1 MRLNISHE
9 FLPKTPTVR
18 TSRVMDD
25 FGINFEQGRHVIADD
40 LDFDLQPGNVVA
52 FTGASGS
59 GKSSLLRTVVNELRD
74 SATVIDLDD
83 VVLGDRP
90 LVDALPGSV
99 ESAMRLLS
107 QCGLGE
113 AHLMLRTP
121 AELSQGQR
129 YRFRLALAIAE
140 QPDWIVADEFTATL
154 DRTLAKV
161 VSFGIQRHA
170 VKTSSSL
177 SSTPSSTPSVSN
189 LTGFL
194 IATTHNDVIN
204 DLAPDVHVRCDL
216 DGGMEVT
223 RQERKKKDAVHSA
236 TTSGSAKRPV
246 AIGRISLGGI
256 IGRTTSG

>member
-1 MRLNISHE
+1 MRLNVSHK

-18 TSRVMDD
+18 TSRVLDD
-25 FGINFEQGRHVIADD
+25 FGIDFEQGRHVIADD
-40 LDFDLQPGNVVA
+40 FDFDLQPGNVVA

-59 GKSSLLRTVVNELRD
+59 GKSSLLRAVVNELRE
-74 SATVIDLDD
+74 AAMVIDLDD

-99 ESAMRLLS
+99 EDAMQLLS

-121 AELSQGQR
+121 AELSEGQR
-129 YRFRLALAIAE
+129 YRFRLALAISE

-161 VSFGIQRHA
+161 VSFGIRRHA
-170 VKTSSSL
+170 SKKSSPL

-194 IATTHNDVIN
+194 IATTHEDVLD
-204 DLAPDVHVRCDL
+204 DLVPDVHVRCEL
-216 DGGMEVT
+216 DGEIEVT
-223 RQERKKKDAVHSA
+223 RHERKKKDAARST
-236 TTSGSAKRPV
+236 TTSGSARRPV

-256 IGRTTSG
+256 TGRTTSG